1 MTWETCQGFFHLL
14 AIKLDADQIAIP
26 DAREEGPSLND
37 TERDR
42 YACPGPASSS
52 LGSEKELALSYNN
65 LRLAGDF
72 KCLCIIRF
80 SLNLYNCC
88 HMFGMMFQNLIKPL
102 FLSAG
107 RLELIATRKEI
118 TLLLTSHSSMW
129 DIGEVHLKYER
140 SNFLDCGMPTLKN
153 FTRPSDWE
161 RVLRKI
167 HESKRSA
174 SNGDGKAYFTKP
186 LCLRLPSSSTRGWV
200 WHSDFCFALTIP
212 N

>member
-1 MTWETCQGFFHLL
+1 MDLFHVRVVNSQSASEEESFFHLL

-65 LRLAGDF
+65 L
-72 KCLCIIRF
+72 
-80 SLNLYNCC
+80 
-88 HMFGMMFQNLIKPL
+88 
-102 FLSAG
+102 
-107 RLELIATRKEI
+107 KEI

-186 LCLRLPSSSTRGWV
+186 LCLRLPSSSTRYMRAKKVSIGRASESSEVAASVELFWMNFRDLDV
-200 WHSDFCFALTIP
+200 SQAQAARKLGGIHEAAER
-212 N
+212 

>member
-1 MTWETCQGFFHLL
+1 MSMDLFHVRVVSQSASEEESFFHLL

-65 LRLAGDF
+65 L
-72 KCLCIIRF
+72 
-80 SLNLYNCC
+80 
-88 HMFGMMFQNLIKPL
+88 
-102 FLSAG
+102 
-107 RLELIATRKEI
+107 KEI

-186 LCLRLPSSSTRGWV
+186 LCLRLPSSST
-200 WHSDFCFALTIP
+200 
-212 N
+212 